1 MRHRHRR
8 SLQRSLTDSE
18 AAGSAPH
25 PSAPHALGPEHA
37 RREHRSLP
45 SRPMYMHAAVPSF
58 WEVAMLSVPVFDSW
72 EGPKRQSAIGDAI
85 LGKKFFPAYAH
96 TLPVRPLGE
105 GGPKTFFSETAST
118 LRRAGQQCL
127 WRRRHAESKP
137 FRRVYGVRGGY
148 HCARRTLRDLSRI
161 AHAHARKPNDSR
173 RKSSTPIARI
183 CVHGLKRCLSGGSC
197 LHDTDD
203 SSFVTQ
209 PASST
214 SYAHYTRRLTYPR
227 SRVSVS
233 CAAGS
238 QRFVNAS
245 SFSWAGIP
253 PRREYLR
260 A

>member
-1 MRHRHRR
+1 MRYRHRR

-105 GGPKTFFSETAST
+105 GGSENFFFGNRLDTAPRWST
-118 LRRAGQQCL
+118 VSLEAQACRIEAVSARVRR
-127 WRRRHAESKP
+127 
-137 FRRVYGVRGGY
+137 
-148 HCARRTLRDLSRI
+148 
-161 AHAHARKPNDSR
+161 
-173 RKSSTPIARI
+173 
-183 CVHGLKRCLSGGSC
+183 
-197 LHDTDD
+197 
-203 SSFVTQ
+203 
-209 PASST
+209 
-214 SYAHYTRRLTYPR
+214 
-227 SRVSVS
+227 
-233 CAAGS
+233 
-238 QRFVNAS
+238 
-245 SFSWAGIP
+245 
-253 PRREYLR
+253 
-260 A
+260 